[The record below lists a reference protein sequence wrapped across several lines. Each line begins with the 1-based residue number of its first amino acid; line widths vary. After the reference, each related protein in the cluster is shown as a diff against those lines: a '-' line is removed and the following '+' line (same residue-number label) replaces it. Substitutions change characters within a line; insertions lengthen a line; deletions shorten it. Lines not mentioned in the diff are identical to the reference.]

1 MTPEITLTQLWRAAQ
16 DACNTARKRSLKYPD
31 DEDYATAARQYQ
43 VLQQRLTQAV
53 KHSDIPRLQRELA
66 DAERKVLLEVLSDE
80 EVERIADVVLR
91 FYSETGA

>member
-1 MTPEITLTQLWRAAQ
+1 
-16 DACNTARKRSLKYPD
+16 
-31 DEDYATAARQYQ
+31 
-43 VLQQRLTQAV
+43 V

-66 DAERKVLLEVLSDE
+66 DAERKVLLEVLSDK